1 MGGGFNAQLLALSCV
16 TLAPMYLAFESVY
29 SYDAFDK
36 LCWALVLY
44 IMVLLL
50 KTEEKKYWIFFE
62 IVAGFG
68 LLTKI
73 TILFLGFGILLAL
86 LFTKERRYFLSRQLW
101 IGGVIAFLIFTPYIL
116 WQIKEG
122 LPTLEYYKNYAL
134 GKTWPVTPKMVRTSL
149 LTVGTAPPAAWSK
162 TN

>member
-36 LCWALVLY
+36 
-44 IMVLLL
+44 
-50 KTEEKKYWIFFE
+50 
-62 IVAGFG
+62 
-68 LLTKI
+68 
-73 TILFLGFGILLAL
+73 
-86 LFTKERRYFLSRQLW
+86 
-101 IGGVIAFLIFTPYIL
+101 IAFLIFAPYIL

-134 GKTWPVTPKMVRTSL
+134 GKTWPVTPKMIRTSL